1 MKLVS
6 KTMGYLWIAYLAMML
21 CCVQLSYV
29 HHSMHSVSASP
40 AEMSLTQDMNHHHNI
55 QMNDHGSH
63 ASLSDDT
70 GSEMAQTL
78 FEGPSIIILVLGIV
92 LVLMTLLPKLILQN
106 IIIFTLR
113 PSRSRRKRKPSLT
126 FLIPIGMRAPPA
138 IA

>member
-1 MKLVS
+1 MKLSSRTIV
-6 KTMGYLWIAYLAMML
+6 YLWIAYLAMML

-29 HHSMHSVSASP
+29 HHSMHSTSSSP
-40 AEMSLTQDMNHHHNI
+40 VEVSLTQDMNHHNI

-63 ASLSDDT
+63 APLSDDM

-92 LVLMTLLPKLILQN
+92 LVLMTLLPKPILQTV
-106 IIIFTLR
+106 IIFTLR
-113 PSRSRRKRKPSLT
+113 PSRSRRKRKPLLT
-126 FLIPIGMRAPPA
+126 FLIPIGMRAPPS